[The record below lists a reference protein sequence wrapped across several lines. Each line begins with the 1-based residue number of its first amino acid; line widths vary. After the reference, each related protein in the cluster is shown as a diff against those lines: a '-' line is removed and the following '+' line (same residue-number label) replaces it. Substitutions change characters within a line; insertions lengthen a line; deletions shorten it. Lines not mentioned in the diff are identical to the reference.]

1 MSDVTVTAPKAPS
14 ASASSAPAPSVEGG
28 SLPGS
33 AEFRSPSGGDIAVS
47 EMIDVDREKFLHVK
61 AGAEDKFDVF
71 VQWISENGGHFPKLH
86 LKEYAEGNRGVHATQ
101 AIEDKELVMSI
112 PYKCIF
118 TVEMGKATSTGQ
130 LVLKSNIEG
139 RFDAPKHIYLMLFLL
154 IDSENPESFF
164 QPYYNILPQYLGGM
178 PIFWSKEEYSY
189 LKGSYLLNQCQM
201 RKDAIRS
208 DYEEICDVDPTF
220 ERFSLDR
227 FAWAR
232 MIVCSRN
239 FGGNIRGTR
248 SSAMVPMADML
259 NHYRPRETRW
269 GFDEEQELFTI
280 HSCCPIGAGD
290 SVYDSYGKKCQHR
303 FLLNYG
309 FSIEDNRE
317 PDGRNPNQ
325 IHMTFDLLPESE
337 DTARQVKQIILE
349 KVLHV
354 HDTQRGIRV
363 STIYTDKTTK
373 EAFSYLR
380 FIHMTEREIA
390 PFYARCQ
397 GGEFDITKELTAPV
411 SLDNEEKVL
420 RHFGRICM
428 AQLKKYDTTWDDDK
442 LRLAADDGPQPFTNE
457 RNALI
462 YMAGEK
468 EICHFYI
475 DLMME
480 CVKYIRMLKKR
491 TVGEAR
497 KLQAMLREKYAEHDQ
512 LHNYSGSCEY
522 VTHAIIFLL
531 KATFGVRDGPPAGG
545 DRSGQAAQ
553 RVAHG
558 AASGNIAGGGNT
570 RTHKKKKKKKKKK
583 RGN

>member
-1 MSDVTVTAPKAPS
+1 MSDS
-14 ASASSAPAPSVEGG
+14 AASVEA
-28 SLPGS
+28 GS
-33 AEFRSPSGGDIAVS
+33 AAGSADFRSSSGGTISAAKMS
-47 EMIDVDREKFLHVK
+47 NVDREKFLHVK
-61 AGAEDKFDVF
+61 AGDEDKFDVF
-71 VQWISENGGHFPKLH
+71 VDWIAANGGHFPKLH
-86 LKEYAEGNRGVHATQ
+86 LKEYAEGNRGVHATEV
-101 AIEDKELVMSI
+101 IEDRELVMSI
-112 PYKCIF
+112 PYRCVF

-154 IDSENPESFF
+154 IDAENEDSFF
-164 QPYYNILPQYLGGM
+164 QPYYRILPQFLGGM
-178 PIFWSKEEYSY
+178 PIFWGKDEYAY

-201 RKDAIRS
+201 RKDAIRA
-208 DYEEICDVDPTF
+208 DYEEICKVDPSF
-220 ERFSLDR
+220 SRFPIDR

-269 GFDEEQELFTI
+269 GFDEEKEVFTI
-280 HSCCPIGAGD
+280 HSCCTIGAGD

-317 PDGRNPNQ
+317 PDGKNPNQ

-337 DTARQVKQIILE
+337 DPAYAIKQMLLNQ
-349 KVLHV
+349 VLHIG
-354 HDTQRGIRV
+354 DTLRGIRV
-363 STIYTDKTTK
+363 STVYTDKTTK

-380 FIHMTEREIA
+380 FIHMTDREIM
-390 PFYARCQ
+390 PFFIRCQ
-397 GGEFDITKELTAPV
+397 SGKWDITRELNNPV
-411 SLDNEEKVL
+411 SLENEEKVL

-428 AQLKKYDTTWDDDK
+428 AQLKLYDTTWEEDK
-442 LRLAADDGPQPFTNE
+442 ARLVAEDGPQPFTNE

-475 DLMME
+475 GLMME

-491 TVGEAR
+491 NVDEAR
-497 KLQAMLREKYAEHDQ
+497 KLQGMLREKYAEHDQ
-512 LHNYSGSCEY
+512 IHDYSGSCDY
-522 VTHAIIFLL
+522 VTHAIVHLL
-531 KATFGVRDGPPAGG
+531 KTTFGVRDGPPQQRGPNGGRRGGESGESGAG
-545 DRSGQAAQ
+545 A
-553 RVAHG
+553 
-558 AASGNIAGGGNT
+558 N
-570 RTHKKKKKKKKKK
+570 
-583 RGN
+583 